1 MKKRTRR
8 RTPGKSLTAALALAV
23 VLALAWMTYQLAR
36 GSGGMENFKV
46 SAAGPGFADVAPAAW
61 YYESVRTACACG
73 LVKGTAPDTF
83 SPDGTLTVAEAIV
96 MADRVHMRY
105 RTGEDTL
112 ANGTPWYQPYV
123 DYALAQGLIAEKAY
137 DSYTRPVTRAEMADI
152 FSRALPE
159 EEYAVINFLDDG
171 CPADAVGH
179 RYEAPIR
186 QLYRAGILTGSDV
199 FGTFAPDTNIKRSE
213 AAAILS
219 RLVVPSLRRQVTLL
233 RSWTYDDAVTLAVP
247 YTSVPG
253 ETGAAEADDALE
265 LSDDSSAACVYK
277 SLGVAADQPGMTVLD
292 IPCEA
297 LGADLTE
304 SLGADQMTA
313 TVLAFGSLPAY
324 RYDFTA
330 APDEETGIAMEGSIY
345 VFLREGDL
353 YMVTVFVLLDGTGTD
368 TQTRVL
374 RQDMVNNVTV
384 DGSGPSV
391 RLAA

>member
-1 MKKRTRR
+1 MKKHL
-8 RTPGKSLTAALALAV
+8 SL
-23 VLALAWMTYQLAR
+23 VLALALCLSLCVNALAA
-36 GSGGMENFKV
+36 GGMENFKADDTA
-46 SAAGPGFADVAPAAW
+46 SGFADVAPAAW
-61 YYESVRTACACG
+61 YYESVQTACACG

-105 RTGEDTL
+105 HTGADTL

-123 DYALAQGLIAEKAY
+123 DYALAQGLIAENAY
-137 DSYTRPVTRAEMADI
+137 DSYTRPVTRAEMADL

-179 RYEAPIR
+179 RYEAQIR

-247 YTSVPG
+247 YASVPG
-253 ETGAAEADDALE
+253 ETGAAEADEALE
-265 LSDDSSAACVYK
+265 LTDDNSAVCVYK

-297 LGADLTE
+297 LGAELTE

-313 TVLAFGSLPAY
+313 AVLAFGSLPAY

-330 APDEETGIAMEGSIY
+330 VPDEETGIAMEGSIY

-353 YMVTVFVLLDGTGTD
+353 YMVTVLVLLDGTEAD
-368 TQTRVL
+368 TQARSL
-374 RQDMVNNVTV
+374 LKDMVNNVTV
-384 DGSGPSV
+384 DGSSPSV